1 MTYDAEMTTTTTM
14 TAVNSTHPTSG
25 QTLGDLLRFWRERR
39 RMSQLGLAT
48 EAGISAR
55 HLSFLETGR
64 SRASREM
71 VLHLAERLAVP
82 LRAQNALLIAAGF
95 SPVYQERPLDDPA
108 LHGARRAVDLILA
121 GHEPYPAL
129 AVDRHWTLV
138 ASNAVGTRL
147 FGALDVAPALLDPP
161 LNVMRLVLHPDG
173 MAGQVLNLPEL
184 RHHLL
189 ERLRAQVEIS
199 ADPVLADLLDEV
211 SSYAAGPEASP
222 HRAGADEFGGV
233 AVPFVL
239 RIGDDTLSF
248 ISTTTVFGSP
258 VDITLSELA
267 IETFFPLDDVTV
279 HALRRIAAQGTESV
293 P

>member
-1 MTYDAEMTTTTTM
+1 
-14 TAVNSTHPTSG
+14 
-25 QTLGDLLRFWRERR
+25 
-39 RMSQLGLAT
+39 MSQLALAT

-71 VLHLAERLAVP
+71 VLHLAERLMVP
-82 LRAQNALLIAAGF
+82 LRARNALLIAAGF
-95 SPVYQERPLDDPA
+95 SPDYPERSLDDPA
-108 LHGARRAVDLILA
+108 LRGARRAVDLILA

-138 ASNAVGTRL
+138 TTNTVGTQL
-147 FGALDVAPALLDPP
+147 FGRLDVAPALLDPP

-189 ERLRAQVEIS
+189 ERLRSQVEIS
-199 ADPVLADLLDEV
+199 ADPVLADLLDELNG
-211 SSYAAGPEASP
+211 YAAGGDAARGRSP
-222 HRAGADEFGGV
+222 SDDYGGV
-233 AVPFVL
+233 AVPFVV
-239 RIGDDTLSF
+239 RIGDDTLNF

-267 IETFFPLDDVTV
+267 IETFFPLDTATAE
-279 HALRRIAAQGTESV
+279 ALRRIAAQGTESV